1 MFPSFCIALGL
12 LRQEFVAHSPLYHY
26 LLPLSMRPYSRDVCT
41 HNSHVGTGRFG
52 AALPIARARVG
63 RLRSIDALLLYGRAH
78 RTAPQRHTAFRC
90 APMTEEESALPTD
103 TPKDFRRKMGNF
115 SRACLGSNVNNEIYP
130 QSATKMLSGRLIA
143 SGSLPQ
149 PNGTVK
155 NE

>member
-1 MFPSFCIALGL
+1 
-12 LRQEFVAHSPLYHY
+12 
-26 LLPLSMRPYSRDVCT
+26 
-41 HNSHVGTGRFG
+41 
-52 AALPIARARVG
+52 
-63 RLRSIDALLLYGRAH
+63 
-78 RTAPQRHTAFRC
+78 
-90 APMTEEESALPTD
+90 MTEEESALPTD

-115 SRACLGSNVNNEIYP
+115 SRARLGSNVNNEIYP